1 MCVQVLFIKF
11 KILRIKQRPFGVIC
25 MQFVDVELLLFL
37 DVLYVIIA
45 PTCQRM
51 GGNKNGINMEATG
64 VCNMV
69 LLWGCSHLIICMEY
83 GNYIHFPYYLYA
95 C

>member
-1 MCVQVLFIKF
+1 ML
-11 KILRIKQRPFGVIC
+11 
-25 MQFVDVELLLFL
+25 L

-51 GGNKNGINMEATG
+51 GSNKNGINMEATS
-64 VCNMV
+64 VCYMV

-83 GNYIHFPYYLYA
+83 GKYIRLPYYLYMCQFA
-95 C
+95 VGVNLFY